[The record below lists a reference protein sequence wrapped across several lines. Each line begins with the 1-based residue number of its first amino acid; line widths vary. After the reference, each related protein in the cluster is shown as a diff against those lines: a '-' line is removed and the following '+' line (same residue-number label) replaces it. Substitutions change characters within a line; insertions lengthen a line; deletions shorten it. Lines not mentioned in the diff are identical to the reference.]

1 MKVKENSM
9 TTKVFTVVIHLEE
22 DVYVAQCPEIRT
34 LSQGESIIEAI
45 ALFESSDR
53 TLFSRISTAWK

>member
-1 MKVKENSM
+1 M

-22 DVYVAQCPEIRT
+22 DVYVAQCPEVRT
-34 LSQGESIIEAI
+34 LSQGESIIEAL

-53 TLFSRISTAWK
+53 ALFSRISTAWK